1 MQVLYKKQ
9 QLNHSNDN
17 MLEVSHN
24 RTKSSSGGLNNKL
37 SKDETK
43 KLLLKENVELE
54 TKLKCTKETI
64 TIFNDQ
70 VTACE
75 DELNMEKAAWEKY
88 EQETTAQIEKLKWE
102 NTLLKEHSINQK
114 KLIKNLQKEYTTIQN
129 LLKFQ
134 ELRTR
139 TNAETLEEIKS
150 KLTTPSCTERELQ
163 APQEEALTS
172 REPRRNV
179 IMRGK
184 NLPLRP
190 TVNKGKASNIVL
202 KGMIYNPLKE
212 LFN

>member
-1 MQVLYKKQ
+1 
-9 QLNHSNDN
+9 
-17 MLEVSHN
+17 MLKVSHN
-24 RTKSSSGGLNNKL
+24 RTESSSGGLNNKL

-54 TKLKCTKETI
+54 TKLKCTKEAI

-75 DELNMEKAAWEKY
+75 DELNMEKAVWEKY
-88 EQETTAQIEKLKWE
+88 EQETIAQIEKLKCE

-114 KLIKNLQKEYTTIQN
+114 KLIKNLQREYTSIQN

-134 ELRTR
+134 ELRTKA
-139 TNAETLEEIKS
+139 NAETLEEIKS
-150 KLTTPSCTERELQ
+150 KLTTPSRTERELQ
-163 APQEEALTS
+163 APQEGVLTS
-172 REPRRNV
+172 RESRGNV

-184 NLPLRP
+184 NLQLKP
-190 TVNKGKASNIVL
+190 TVNKAGNKGKASNIIL